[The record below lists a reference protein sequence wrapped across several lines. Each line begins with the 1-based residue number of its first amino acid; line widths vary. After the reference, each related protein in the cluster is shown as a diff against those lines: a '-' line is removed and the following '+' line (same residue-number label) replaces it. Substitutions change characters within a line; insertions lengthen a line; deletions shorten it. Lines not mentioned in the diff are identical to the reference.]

1 MTYPTIDYLGVLTA
15 QEIASAQPL
24 TFKTYVPSGTYQSN
38 WDLEA
43 STSTSQPYAILH
55 ELFSFTAV
63 EDATYDIFSFS
74 FFDPFLIRVYDNL
87 GRVIAV
93 DKENPDIYGMDHLSK
108 FVAPYSGTMY
118 VDAGWYQGYAD
129 SHKHVSLYIDVDLDT
144 IPKPTNTL
152 IGTDYTD
159 RFVATKSSDLVNGY
173 KGIDSMVYTGKR
185 ADYNIVKNADVLT
198 VSSNVRNEGTDVLRS
213 VEKLVF
219 ADGVADM
226 QYGELTQALYIGYF
240 GRAADV
246 GGLKSFQDQLG
257 SLGSPTSATDLSA
270 RYAKDP
276 AVKNLI
282 DSFGTSAE
290 SKALYSGDTKTFVKA
305 VFNNVLNRDPQ
316 QAGLDFWTKAIDS
329 GSLTRANA
337 SLSILAGAQ
346 TNTSVQ
352 GMNDALLVNNKISV
366 ASNFTFG
373 LETDGKAASYNG
385 LGAAAV
391 ARELLKSVTAL
402 TDANTFQSTVKL
414 ALGALPTVSR
424 SAPEHTHDLPLAQFD
439 GPAIALTGLD
449 SHAADLAFSA

>member
-1 MTYPTIDYLGVLTA
+1 MTYPTYDSLGILTT

-24 TFKTYVPSGTYQSN
+24 TFKTYIPTGTYPN
-38 WDLEA
+38 TWDLEA
-43 STSTSQPYAILH
+43 SVMTGEPYAILRD
-55 ELFSFTAV
+55 LFSFTAV
-63 EDATYDIFSFS
+63 EDVTYDFFSFS

-87 GRVIAV
+87 GRVIAF
-93 DKENPDIYGMDHLSK
+93 DRESDGNYGMDHISN

-118 VDAGWYQGYAD
+118 VDAGWNQGYAD
-129 SHKHVSLYIDVDLDT
+129 ANKYVSLYVNANVDT
-144 IPKPTNTL
+144 VPKPTNTL

-159 RFVATKSSDLVNGY
+159 RFVATKSSDLVNGF
-173 KGIDSMVYTGKR
+173 KGVDTMVYAGKR
-185 ADYNIVKNADVLT
+185 SDYNIVKNADVLT
-198 VSSNVRNEGTDVLRS
+198 VSSNVKNEGTDILRS
-213 VEKLVF
+213 MEKLVF
-219 ADGVADM
+219 ADRVVDT

-246 GGLKSFQDQLG
+246 GGLTSFQDQLS

-270 RYAKDP
+270 RYARDP

-316 QAGLDFWTKAIDS
+316 AAGLDFWTKAIDS

-346 TNTSVQ
+346 TNTSAQ
-352 GMNDALLVNNKISV
+352 GLNDALLVNNKISV

-385 LGAAAV
+385 LAAAAV
-391 ARELLKSVTAL
+391 ARDLLKSVTAS

-414 ALGALPTVSR
+414 AVAGLPAVPR
-424 SAPEHTHDLPLAQFD
+424 SAPEHAQDLPLAQFD

-449 SHAADLAFSA
+449 SYVTAPAFSA

>member
-1 MTYPTIDYLGVLTA
+1 MTYPTLDHLGVLTP

-24 TFKTYVPSGTYQSN
+24 TFKTYVPTGTYPN
-38 WDLEA
+38 TWDLEA
-43 STSTSQPYAILH
+43 SAMTGEPYASLRD
-55 ELFSFTAV
+55 LFSFTAV
-63 EDATYDIFSFS
+63 EDVTYDFFSFS
-74 FFDPFLIRVYDNL
+74 FFDPFLIQVYDNL

-93 DKENPDIYGMDHLSK
+93 DQESDGNYGMDHISN

-118 VDAGWYQGYAD
+118 VDAGWNQGYAD
-129 SHKHVSLYIDVDLDT
+129 ANKYVSLYINANIDT

-152 IGTDYTD
+152 IGTDGSD
-159 RFVATKSSDLVNGY
+159 RFTATKSSDLVSGF
-173 KGIDSMVYTGKR
+173 KGVDTMVYAGKR
-185 ADYNIVKNADVLT
+185 ADYNIVKNGDVLT
-198 VSSNVRNEGTDVLRS
+198 VSSNVKNEGTDILRS
-213 VEKLVF
+213 MEKLVF
-219 ADGVADM
+219 SDRVVDT
-226 QYGELTQALYIGYF
+226 QYGDLTQALYIGYF

-246 GGLKSFQDQLG
+246 GGLKSFQDQLS

-270 RYAKDP
+270 RYAKDS

-282 DSFGTSAE
+282 DSFATSAE

-316 QAGLDFWTKAIDS
+316 QAGLDFWIKAIDS

-346 TNTSVQ
+346 TNTSAQ

-385 LGAAAV
+385 AGPAAV
-391 ARELLKSVTAL
+391 ARELLKSVTAA
-402 TDANTFQSTVKL
+402 TDANTFQSTVKQ
-414 ALGALPTVSR
+414 AVAGLPPVAR
-424 SAPEHTHDLPLAQFD
+424 SAPDHADEVPQPQFD
-439 GPAIALTGLD
+439 APAIALIGLD
-449 SHAADLAFSA
+449 SHMAVPGLPA